1 MRNSTRAALA
11 IGLGLVGVAGLVAP
25 SMGQQQAQDAS
36 VRPAATNGTGAA
48 AQPATPKPAPPAVIG
63 TIDMEQVLKN
73 YDGFKVGMEAIEA
86 EGIARQNEL
95 MKLGSEMNGEMEKLR
110 KLNPGS
116 PDQSRVEQRI
126 SELKAKGQATK
137 EQAQMDLS
145 RKEAEV
151 LATTYTEI
159 QRMAEGVAKQRGMNM
174 VVQGS
179 TTPPTASNPKSIE
192 VALFRTVIVAD
203 SKLDLTS
210 DVTYWLNYYY
220 KKSGRPAP
228 KNREAAPTGPGAA
241 APASANASSAAPR

>member
-1 MRNSTRAALA
+1 
-11 IGLGLVGVAGLVAP
+11 
-25 SMGQQQAQDAS
+25 
-36 VRPAATNGTGAA
+36 
-48 AQPATPKPAPPAVIG
+48 
-63 TIDMEQVLKN
+63 MEQVLKN
-73 YDGFKVGMEAIEA
+73 YDGFKVGMEGIEA

-95 MKLGSEMNGEMEKLR
+95 MKMGQEMNGEMEKLR

-126 SELKAKGQATK
+126 SELKAKGQALK

-145 RKEAEV
+145 RKEADV

-228 KNREAAPTGPGAA
+228 KNRDVAPPAAA
-241 APASANASSAAPR
+241 APASARGETEKIASPR

>member
-1 MRNSTRAALA
+1 MKNSTRAALA

-25 SMGQQQAQDAS
+25 SMGQQAQDAS
-36 VRPAATNGTGAA
+36 VRPAASNGTDAQAKPAA
-48 AQPATPKPAPPAVIG
+48 VKPAPPAVIG
-63 TIDMEQVLKN
+63 TIDMEQILKN
-73 YDGFKVGMEAIEA
+73 YDGFKVGMEGIEA

-95 MKLGSEMNGEMEKLR
+95 MKMGQEMNGEMDKLR

-126 SELKAKGQATK
+126 SELKAKGQALK

-145 RKEAEV
+145 RKEADV

-159 QRMAEGVAKQRGMNM
+159 QKMAGAVAKQRGMNL

-203 SKLDLTS
+203 SKLDLTN

-220 KKSGRPAP
+220 KQSGRPAP
-228 KNREAAPTGPGAA
+228 KNREVAPAAGGA
-241 APASANASSAAPR
+241 APASANAGTAAPR